1 MSTQPKTNN
10 PTPRSRSRPRQ
21 VTLRLK
27 VPANV
32 WAAAKRQAVRRLEA
46 QLAGIVTQ
54 TLRLAAKKPDPEG
67 GA

>member
-1 MSTQPKTNN
+1 MSTKPKTNN
-10 PTPRSRSRPRQ
+10 PAPCSQRRQ

-27 VPANV
+27 VPADV
-32 WAAAKRQAVRRLEA
+32 WTAAKRQAVRRLEA

-54 TLRLAAKKPDPEG
+54 TLRLAVKKPDPEG